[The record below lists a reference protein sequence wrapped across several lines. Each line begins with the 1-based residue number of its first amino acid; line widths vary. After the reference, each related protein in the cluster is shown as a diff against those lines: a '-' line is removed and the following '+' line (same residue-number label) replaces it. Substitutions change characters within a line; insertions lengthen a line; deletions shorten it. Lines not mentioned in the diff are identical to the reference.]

1 MNKILLIIQ
10 REYLTRVR
18 KKSFIVM
25 SILGPL
31 LIAGFYGIII
41 WSTLS
46 AGEDK
51 SIQVLDK
58 SGLFTGKFESNKK
71 IAFVDTQGDLTQVK
85 QQFAENG
92 IFDALLYIPELDL
105 ENPKGVQI
113 FSEEGISAVTKERIE
128 RIIENEIESQRLNK
142 LAGIDK
148 ETLRAI
154 EARINIETISM
165 SEKEE
170 KSTNTKTSSVV
181 GLVCGIII
189 YFFVFLY
196 GAMVMRSVMEEKT
209 SRIVEIIISSV
220 KPFQLMMGKIVG
232 VAGVGLTQLLIWVV
246 LGFAVTTIGASFMNV
261 DTEQIVAASKEMQE
275 NSASM
280 GGTPQQMNFS
290 DNELVKGFST
300 INFPLIIGAFIFYF
314 LFGYLM
320 YASLFG
326 AIGAAVDSETET
338 QQFMLPIS
346 LPLILSI
353 SLSTAIITDPNGQLA
368 FWLSIFPLTSPVA
381 MMIRLPFI
389 GVSWQLFLSMFVL
402 IGAFVGTT
410 WLAGRIYRVGILMYG
425 KKVTYKELGK
435 WLFYK
440 F

>member
-1 MNKILLIIQ
+1 MDKILLIIQ

-41 WSTLS
+41 WSTVS
-46 AGEDK
+46 AGGGK
-51 SIQVLDK
+51 TIQVLDH
-58 SGLFTGKFESNKK
+58 SGLFSNKFENTSKMTFTYATGELETVKK
-71 IAFVDTQGDLTQVK
+71 DFTDAGFY
-85 QQFAENG
+85 
-92 IFDALLYIPELDL
+92 DALLYIPKLNIK
-105 ENPKGVQI
+105 NPTGVQV
-113 FSEEGISAVTKERIE
+113 FSDEGISSFTKERIE
-128 RIIENEIESQRLNK
+128 RVIENEVESIRLNE

-148 ETLRAI
+148 ETLKSI
-154 EARINIETISM
+154 ETKVELETISIG
-165 SEKEE
+165 EKEE
-170 KSTNTKTSSVV
+170 KSTNTEASSIV
-181 GLVCGIII
+181 GLVGGIVI

-196 GAMVMRSVMEEKT
+196 GAMVMRGVMEEKT
-209 SRIVEIIISSV
+209 NRIVEIIVSSV

-232 VAGVGLTQLLIWVV
+232 VAGVGLTQLLIWVI
-246 LGFAVTTIGASFMNV
+246 LGFAVVTVGTSFMDI
-261 DTEQIVAASKEMQE
+261 DTNQIAEVSKEMQE

-280 GGTPQQMNFS
+280 RNAPKMDVSENKIVQAIQ
-290 DNELVKGFST
+290 T
-300 INFPLIIGAFIFYF
+300 INFPLIISAFIFYF

-368 FWLSIFPLTSPVA
+368 FWLSVFPLTSPVA

-389 GVSWQLFLSMFVL
+389 GFSWQLILSMVVL